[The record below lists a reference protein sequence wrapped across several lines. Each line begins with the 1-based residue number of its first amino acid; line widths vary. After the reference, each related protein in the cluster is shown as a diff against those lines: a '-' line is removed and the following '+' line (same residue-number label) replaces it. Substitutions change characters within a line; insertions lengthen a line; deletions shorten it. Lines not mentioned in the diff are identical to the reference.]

1 MDEALPRLVF
11 FSIYSTYTVY
21 GFSGFRMTFPNILDL
36 NSLID
41 DTMPPTP
48 GVNEHPGGRRSVCV
62 CSLIGVLEPGAVIA
76 AALFGHPIFHI
87 MDARLGFAILT
98 KPAIAQFHDIF

>member
-11 FSIYSTYTVY
+11 FQYTYTFY

-48 GVNEHPGGRRSVCV
+48 GVNEHPGG
-62 CSLIGVLEPGAVIA
+62 
-76 AALFGHPIFHI
+76 
-87 MDARLGFAILT
+87 
-98 KPAIAQFHDIF
+98 K